1 MTKHQKLISDL
12 HYPLWLLK
20 DFMWMAGL
28 PILSLI
34 LAIPTIIISIYI
46 TIITGGKQQNE
57 NKIIL
62 SWLSANTMW
71 MCNEQFELPIR
82 WVAYVLFGLGLV
94 QLLFYIPYL
103 LGKKGNGTN

>member
-1 MTKHQKLISDL
+1 MTRKQKLISDL

-28 PILSLI
+28 PVLSLI
-34 LAIPTIIISIYI
+34 LAIPTIVISVYM
-46 TIITGGKQQNE
+46 TIITAHKQQIE

-62 SWLSANTMW
+62 SWLTANTFW
-71 MCNEQFELPIR
+71 MCSEQFGWSVR
-82 WVAYVLFGLGLV
+82 WIAYILFGLGIL

-103 LGKKGNGTN
+103 LGKKTNGTN

>member
-1 MTKHQKLISDL
+1 MTRKQKLISDL

-46 TIITGGKQQNE
+46 SMIT
-57 NKIIL
+57 
-62 SWLSANTMW
+62 
-71 MCNEQFELPIR
+71 
-82 WVAYVLFGLGLV
+82 

>member
-1 MTKHQKLISDL
+1 MTRKQKLISDL

-20 DFMWMAGL
+20 DFMWMTGL

-34 LAIPTIIISIYI
+34 LAIPTIIISMYI
-46 TIITGGKQQNE
+46 TLITAGKQQIE
-57 NKIIL
+57 NKLIL
-62 SWLSANTMW
+62 CWLSANTMW
-71 MCNEQFELPIR
+71 MCDEQFGWPIR
-82 WVAYVLFGLGLV
+82 WMAYLLFGIGLV

>member
-1 MTKHQKLISDL
+1 
-12 HYPLWLLK
+12 
-20 DFMWMAGL
+20 MWMAGL
-28 PILSLI
+28 PIISLI

-71 MCNEQFELPIR
+71 MCDEQFGWNCR
-82 WVAYVLFGLGLV
+82 WIAYILFGIGLI

>member
-28 PILSLI
+28 PIISLI

-71 MCNEQFELPIR
+71 MCDEQFGWNCR
-82 WVAYVLFGLGLV
+82 WVAYILFGIGLI

>member
-1 MTKHQKLISDL
+1 MTKKQKLISDL

-34 LAIPTIIISIYI
+34 LAIPTIVISVYM
-46 TIITGGKQQNE
+46 TIITAHKQQVE

-62 SWLSANTMW
+62 SWLTANTFW
-71 MCNEQFELPIR
+71 MCSEQFGWPVR
-82 WVAYVLFGLGLV
+82 WIAYILFGLGIL

-103 LGKKGNGTN
+103 LGKKTNGTN

>member
-1 MTKHQKLISDL
+1 
-12 HYPLWLLK
+12 
-20 DFMWMAGL
+20 MWMAGL

-34 LAIPTIIISIYI
+34 LAIPTIIISIYMSMI
-46 TIITGGKQQNE
+46 TAGKQQNE

-62 SWLSANTMW
+62 IWLSANTVW
-71 MCNEQFELPIR
+71 MCDEQFGWPIG
-82 WVAYVLFGLGLV
+82 WLAYLLFGIGLV

>member
-1 MTKHQKLISDL
+1 MTRKQKLISDL

-46 TIITGGKQQNE
+46 SMITAGKQQIE
-57 NKIIL
+57 NKLIL
-62 SWLSANTMW
+62 CWLSANTMW
-71 MCNEQFELPIR
+71 MCDEQFGWPIR
-82 WVAYVLFGLGLV
+82 WMAYLLFGIGLV

>member
-1 MTKHQKLISDL
+1 
-12 HYPLWLLK
+12 
-20 DFMWMAGL
+20 MWMAGL

-34 LAIPTIIISIYI
+34 LAIPTIIISVYMAMI
-46 TIITGGKQQNE
+46 TAGKQQIE

-71 MCNEQFELPIR
+71 MCNEQFGMPVR
-82 WVAYVLFGLGLV
+82 WMAYVLFGVGIL

>member
-1 MTKHQKLISDL
+1 MTRKQKLISDL

-28 PILSLI
+28 PVLSLI
-34 LAIPTIIISIYI
+34 LAIPTIVISVYM
-46 TIITGGKQQNE
+46 TIITAHKQQVE

-62 SWLSANTMW
+62 SWLSANTFW
-71 MCNEQFELPIR
+71 MCSEQFGWQVR
-82 WVAYVLFGLGLV
+82 WIAYILFGLGIL